1 MEKQFDILD
10 YLNNI
15 YMHKMG
21 NEIDVMHAGGHHN
34 IHDRGESKEDK
45 EMLEINK
52 KRINIPN
59 ARIKF
64 FSYRQGDIE
73 QHNET
78 QDNTIATSDAKS
90 DGKGYNEVSSETEQE
105 RRSGGLFTEQ
115 EEIVEI

>member
-34 IHDRGESKEDK
+34 IHETGESQADK

-73 QHNET
+73 QYNET
-78 QDNTIATSDAKS
+78 QDDTNSTSNAKS
-90 DGKGYNEVSSETEQE
+90 NGKGYNEVSVEREQKGSTGE
-105 RRSGGLFTEQ
+105 LFTDQTEVI
-115 EEIVEI
+115 EI

>member
-1 MEKQFDILD
+1 MDSSFDILD

-21 NEIDVMHAGGHHN
+21 NSIDVVNAGGHYN
-34 IHDRGESKEDK
+34 IHDTNESNKDK

-59 ARIKF
+59 AQIRF
-64 FSYRQGDIE
+64 FSDRQGDIE

-78 QDNTIATSDAKS
+78 ETDTDQSSAPKS
-90 DGKGYNEVSSETEQE
+90 SRKGRDEVSVETEQQE
-105 RRSGGLFTEQ
+105 RIGGVLTDQ
-115 EEIVEI
+115 VQVVEI

>member
-34 IHDRGESKEDK
+34 IHNRGDSKEDK

-59 ARIKF
+59 ASIKF
-64 FSYRQGDIE
+64 FSHRQGDIE

-78 QDNTIATSDAKS
+78 EDDSDPTSDAKS
-90 DGKGYNEVSSETEQE
+90 DGKGRDQVSIETKQE
-105 RRSGGLFTEQ
+105 GSVGGLFTDQAEV
-115 EEIVEI
+115 VEI

>member
-45 EMLEINK
+45 EMLQINK

-64 FSYRQGDIE
+64 FSHRQGDIE

-78 QDNTIATSDAKS
+78 EIDTDGTSPSKS
-90 DGKGYNEVSSETEQE
+90 DGKRRNQISTETEQE
-105 RRSGGLFTEQ
+105 GGSGGLFTDQ
-115 EEIVEI
+115 EEVVEI